1 MKKYMGDCMLQK
13 YFTED
18 FLTGKKARN
27 TDQREVKQCIGVL
40 QELKRGREVCKES
53 PTIEEGW
60 RDKNIIHIEN
70 RTLV

>member
-1 MKKYMGDCMLQK
+1 M
-13 YFTED
+13 
-18 FLTGKKARN
+18 
-27 TDQREVKQCIGVL
+27 L

-70 RTLV
+70 RTLVWINKKEYNMDYRMKRINNDMDKSIFFKDM

>member
-1 MKKYMGDCMLQK
+1 M
-13 YFTED
+13 
-18 FLTGKKARN
+18 
-27 TDQREVKQCIGVL
+27 L

-70 RTLV
+70 RTLVWMNKKEYNMDYRMKRINNDMDKSIIFKDM

>member
-1 MKKYMGDCMLQK
+1 M
-13 YFTED
+13 
-18 FLTGKKARN
+18 
-27 TDQREVKQCIGVL
+27 L

-70 RTLV
+70 RTLVWINKKEYNMDYRMKRINNDMDKSIIFKDM